1 MVDRL
6 TKCTACNGRGYHRCD
21 CWPADCICGQHEDT
35 CFECDGEGIIDNFY
49 ADDFDC
55 DCSNYE
61 TDLLE
66 GSARCHRCGR
76 SWALSQED
84 ITAEIEHQAA
94 YMAYELA
101 TTAGRDALEKGRG
114 HGS

>member
-21 CWPADCICGQHEDT
+21 CWPADCICGQDEDT

-94 YMAYELA
+94 YMADELA
-101 TTAGRDALEKGRG
+101 TAVGRDALEKERG
-114 HGS
+114 E